1 MAHADTLGKDP
12 GLRGQNDE
20 RVFHQMGRH
29 PLRGIIRYQWPMPI
43 RPSASRRIER
53 GLALPTL
60 PGLLRA
66 SHPGPTVAVTALT
79 ALLAL
84 AVGHELRTGLVVT
97 GAVAAGQLTIGW
109 SNDLIDAGRDQQ
121 VGRADKPVAR
131 GEVSE
136 ALVRGAI
143 AVAAG
148 CCLVLS
154 LASGLASAAV
164 HLLLVVGSGWAYNVG
179 LKRVVWSWVPY
190 AIAFGALPAVITLA
204 LPDPQWPP
212 VWMMAAG
219 ALLGVGAHLLNA
231 LPDLAED
238 AQTGVQ
244 GLPHR
249 LGRRTLR
256 WLAPLVLT
264 VASAVAASRSG
275 TGAWVWAAFGLC
287 VVLAAIAVR
296 GRGRVPFAAA
306 VCIAMVDVV
315 SLVVQGSA

>member
-1 MAHADTLGKDP
+1 MVL
-12 GLRGQNDE
+12 
-20 RVFHQMGRH
+20 H
-29 PLRGIIRYQWPMPI
+29 PLRGIIRYQWPMPR
-43 RPSASRRIER
+43 RPSASRVRLKGDWPI
-53 GLALPTL
+53 LPTL
-60 PGLLRA
+60 SALLRA

-84 AVGHELRTGLVVT
+84 AVGHGFRTGLVVT

-109 SNDLIDAGRDQQ
+109 SNDLIDARRDQQ
-121 VGRADKPVAR
+121 VGRADKPIAR

-136 ALVRGAI
+136 ALVRRAI

-148 CCLVLS
+148 CCLLLS
-154 LASGLASAAV
+154 LACGLASAAV

-238 AQTGVQ
+238 AQTGVH

-249 LGRRTLR
+249 LGGRTLR

-264 VASAVAASRSG
+264 VASAVAALRTG

-287 VVLAAIAVR
+287 LVLAAIAVC